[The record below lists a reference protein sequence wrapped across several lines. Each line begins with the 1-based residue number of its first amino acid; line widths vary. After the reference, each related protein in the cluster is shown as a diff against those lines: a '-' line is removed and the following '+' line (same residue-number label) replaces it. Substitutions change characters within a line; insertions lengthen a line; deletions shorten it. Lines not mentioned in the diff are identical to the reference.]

1 MIGAVD
7 IGGTKIAVGLVAE
20 DGRVLSQAVFLTEP
34 ERGFADGMQRIRATL
49 AQQVEQAQVRL
60 DGIGVGSTG
69 PINPITGEIEKVDTL
84 PGWQGNN
91 LVQGLA
97 VFGVPVALENDADAA
112 ALGEFAWGA
121 GKGCSRFIY
130 VTIGT
135 GIGSGVILDGKLYRG
150 LGGAHPEVGHHII
163 DPGGPACYCGA
174 RGCWESLA
182 SGVALA
188 NWFKRNRPDGSH
200 HPSELDARAI
210 CELARKGDEFAQ
222 RAVGWSAFY
231 LGLGLANLVTLFVPE
246 VIALG
251 GGMMQSWAL
260 FEGQARQVLR
270 ENARLVPVEQVQ
282 IVLARLRSN
291 TGLVGAAQAWI
302 HRYAS

>member
-20 DGRVLSQAVFLTEP
+20 DGRILSQAVFLTEP

-69 PINPITGEIEKVDTL
+69 PINPITGEIEKVHTL

-130 VTIGT
+130 VTIST
-135 GIGSGVILDGKLYRG
+135 GIGSGVVLDGKLYRG
-150 LGGAHPEVGHHII
+150 LGGAHPEVGHHIV

-188 NWFKRNRPDGSH
+188 DWFKRNHPDGSH
-200 HPSELDARAI
+200 HPPELEARAI
-210 CELARKGDEFAQ
+210 CELAWQGDAYAQ
-222 RAVGWSAFY
+222 KAVGWSAFY

-282 IVLARLRSN
+282 IVPACLQST

-302 HRYAS
+302 QRYA